1 MANDVYDVAN
11 TSMQRSYPVN
21 MTLDAANKSF
31 KIINFA
37 NAGYGISSSIKEFTE
52 ETTDMAGNVTVNTY
66 KAPVTEL
73 SPLRG
78 TYNLEDGTFEIEN
91 YQQIGINLSLYN
103 SLTGLLGD
111 LTIVPYNICAA
122 KNTLS

>member
-52 ETTDMAGNVTVNTY
+52 ETTDTAGNVTVNTY
-66 KAPVTEL
+66 K
-73 SPLRG
+73 LR
-78 TYNLEDGTFEIEN
+78 
-91 YQQIGINLSLYN
+91 
-103 SLTGLLGD
+103 
-111 LTIVPYNICAA
+111 
-122 KNTLS
+122 